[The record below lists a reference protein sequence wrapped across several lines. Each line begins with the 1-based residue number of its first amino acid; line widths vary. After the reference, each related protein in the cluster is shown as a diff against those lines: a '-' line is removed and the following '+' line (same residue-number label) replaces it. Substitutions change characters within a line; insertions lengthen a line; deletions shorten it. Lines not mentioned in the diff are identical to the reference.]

1 MSNQDSLRFDL
12 CRAIASAGFL
22 FYDVEY
28 MKKYFAFLSVFSLL
42 FAMVPAAS
50 AGGCYVDPV
59 YQYSGKGTI
68 KSGVFLRDHACM
80 DGSTVLTTLAGGA
93 SVDVIGF
100 TDGWYRIA
108 WNGGR
113 GWIGMQ
119 FLDNDAQ
126 RTDTTWSS
134 YHEYM
139 ARYPS
144 VKPGSATSVPAPTTS
159 DSTILGK
166 TKGHILLQVQQHG
179 EAWYVDPVTL
189 KRYYM
194 KDGPTAYQMM
204 RSFGLGVTEKDYTT
218 MTKGDYTLKNK
229 LRGRIVLRAQAH
241 GEAYYIHP
249 KDLKMYYLKNGEEAY
264 KVMRLYSL
272 GVTDADLAKIATATV
287 PIK

>member
-1 MSNQDSLRFDL
+1 
-12 CRAIASAGFL
+12 
-22 FYDVEY
+22 
-28 MKKYFAFLSVFSLL
+28 MKKLLSFLSGFSLL

-59 YQYSGKGTI
+59 HQYSGKGTI

-80 DGSTVLTTLAGGA
+80 DGSVILTTLAAGA

-119 FLDNDAQ
+119 FLDNGAQ
-126 RTDTTWSS
+126 RTGTAWSS

-139 ARYPS
+139 SQYPS
-144 VKPGSATSVPAPTTS
+144 VKPGTSTPTSAPTTS

-204 RSFGLGVTEKDYTT
+204 RSFGLGVSEKDYT
-218 MTKGDYTLKNK
+218 MMAKGDDALKSK
-229 LRGRIVLRAQAH
+229 LRGRIVLRAQAK

-249 KDLKMYYLKNGEEAY
+249 KDLKMHYLQNGEEAY

-272 GVTDADLAKIATATV
+272 GITDADLAKLASATV